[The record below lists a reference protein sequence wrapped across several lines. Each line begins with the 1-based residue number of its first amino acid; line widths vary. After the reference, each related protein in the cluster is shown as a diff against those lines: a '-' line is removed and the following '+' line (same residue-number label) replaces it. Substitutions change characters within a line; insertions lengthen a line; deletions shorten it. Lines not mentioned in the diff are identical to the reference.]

1 MKLHISENIDKVIDG
16 FTIVPIVYGEV
27 DLATIPSNC
36 ASEII
41 AIDAVDSISHDKIE
55 QFIFNVC
62 SKIRLNGTAYFG
74 GLDVYALS
82 RSLLSGNISIKEY
95 NDFTSKSNAIY
106 SSKYIL
112 SLLQS
117 NDITI
122 QSVVYKGNYYEIT
135 VKRTHNKN

>member
-27 DLATIPSNC
+27 DLTTIPSNC

-41 AIDAVDSISHDKIE
+41 AIDAIDSISHDKIE
-55 QFIFNVC
+55 QFVFNVC

-74 GLDVYALS
+74 GIDAYALS
-82 RSLLSGNISIKEY
+82 RSLLSGSINIKEY
-95 NDFTSKSNAIY
+95 NDLISKSNGTY
-106 SSKYIL
+106 SCKYIL

-117 NDITI
+117 YDITV
-122 QSVVYKGNYYEIT
+122 QSVVYKGNHYEIT
-135 VKRTHNKN
+135 AKRTHNKN